1 MPDVAH
7 ADLDLLVTAIEQ
19 KLAEGWVKW
28 PGGYPGEIELAL
40 IDAVFSIQA
49 QYGKAATETT
59 PSSGVIAV
67 VDRWRKH
74 RGQAANDLTAI
85 TGVDEAEFLAICDN
99 RTQTSGRTKA
109 SAIQEA
115 AANLLSAGIQSASDF
130 EPHQIEAKQ
139 AYTKVHGLGNVTFRY
154 LRMLL
159 GLEDV
164 KADTWVLRFVEEAV
178 GRPVEG
184 NEASSL
190 MHQAAARFAEQQS
203 TTMPTTPTDL
213 DHAIWYAQSERHD
226 Q

>member
-7 ADLDLLVTAIEQ
+7 ADLDLLTTAIEQ

-40 IDAVFSIQA
+40 IDAAFSIRA

-59 PSSGVIAV
+59 PSSGVLAV

-74 RGQAANDLTAI
+74 RGEPANDLTAI
-85 TGVDEAEFLAICDN
+85 TAVDEAEFLAICGN

-109 SAIQEA
+109 LAIQEA
-115 AANLLSAGIQSASDF
+115 SANLLSAGIRSAGDF
-130 EPHQIEAKQ
+130 EPHQAEAKK
-139 AYTKVHGLGNVTFRY
+139 AYTKVHGLGSVTFSY

-159 GLEDV
+159 GLDDV

-178 GRPVEG
+178 GCAVEPT
-184 NEASSL
+184 EASKL
-190 MHQAAARFAEQQS
+190 MHEAATAFAEQQS

-213 DHAIWYAQSERHD
+213 DHAIWYAQSQRLA